1 MCFESM
7 RLVWIAILAVAAT
20 TLCSAENLPSVHRDQ
35 SASFPRKGCEY
46 AVQAGLDGEIYP
58 VFANYASLQKQG
70 SRSFAVVAITVSNS
84 GPATIRQRIEVELP
98 GWSDREIQLVEAV
111 PGKPQT
117 LMFAP
122 SFLPRFYRNREIVAA
137 TAHISASDEQG
148 RSLYEATVPVR
159 LRSSEDMYWGP
170 EFKYAPFIASW
181 VTPHDP
187 EIESI
192 LAQAK
197 QTLPDHR
204 LPGYEDWKSPEEQE
218 IETYREARSIFN
230 AVQASGFSYVKSSS
244 TLGGHQDLSERVRMP
259 HASLSQTSANCID
272 AAVAYA
278 SVFENLGMD
287 AEVVLVPGHA
297 YVGVRVAQGSERFLI
312 IDSALTGR
320 STFATAVASAERGLA
335 RQQPSTIKQI
345 SIAQARSAGI
355 FPMPR

>member
-1 MCFESM
+1 MTCTYLIE
-7 RLVWIAILAVAAT
+7 
-20 TLCSAENLPSVHRDQ
+20 
-35 SASFPRKGCEY
+35 
-46 AVQAGLDGEIYP
+46 AGLDGEIYP

-70 SRSFAVVAITVSNS
+70 SRSFAVVAITVNNPGQASV
-84 GPATIRQRIEVELP
+84 RQKIAVELP
-98 GWSDREIQLVEAV
+98 GWSDREIQLVEAE
-111 PGKPQT
+111 PGKRQT

-122 SFLPRFYRNREIVAA
+122 SFLPRFYQNREIVAA
-137 TAHISASDEQG
+137 TAHVSASDEQG

-170 EFKYAPFIASW
+170 DFKYAPFIASW

-192 LAQAK
+192 LARAK
-197 QTLPDHR
+197 QTLTDHR
-204 LPGYEDWKSPEEQE
+204 LPGYEDWKSPQDQE

-230 AVQASGFSYVKSSS
+230 ALQAAGFSYVKSSG
-244 TLGGHQDLSERVRMP
+244 TLGDHQNLSERVRMP
-259 HASLSQTSANCID
+259 HSSLSQTSANCID

-287 AEVVLVPGHA
+287 PEVVLVPGHA
-297 YVGVRVAQGSERFLI
+297 YVGVRVAKDSDRFLM

-335 RQQPSTIKQI
+335 RQEPSTIRQI
-345 SIAQARSAGI
+345 SIPQARSVGI